1 MEMSSTQR
9 LILANQYKLMG
20 LLDPDNA
27 AKYQRLETIV
37 KGGFEL
43 ELRELDKEFS
53 AISEEE
59 CRTVLNTL
67 EMYKALQISYN
78 NLADKSD
85 LSEHRLQFVGY
96 CAVREKKFLSYLRF
110 ITGVEGQ
117 YQEFMRCEHGCDSQT
132 PMWDKYSRMLEAWKA
147 CPHEY
152 HLSMAE
158 IQNILNA

>member
-37 KGGFEL
+37 KGGFAL

-78 NLADKSD
+78 NLG
-85 LSEHRLQFVGY
+85 R
-96 CAVREKKFLSYLRF
+96 
-110 ITGVEGQ
+110 
-117 YQEFMRCEHGCDSQT
+117 
-132 PMWDKYSRMLEAWKA
+132 
-147 CPHEY
+147 
-152 HLSMAE
+152 
-158 IQNILNA
+158 